1 MVNKT
6 KASLL
11 IVGLVGIVALLIFGM
26 VMFFSSLSSPK
37 SKTEA
42 QPATSQTSSVQ
53 KSEES
58 KNEEEKNKED
68 PKGLLKLDNASIEEF
83 LQKYLT
89 YQYLGDNRNQYKAYM
104 TPDLFD
110 AVVNQ
115 EEKPV
120 NQAQKEL
127 IVNQEFDSAN
137 IYIDV
142 KDESAICQ
150 VYFTNDN
157 LQHKPTVSEPEPKS
171 FTMNNNQEFK
181 LSFVKN
187 EGHYLVSAITYRSV
201 QETNEM
207 N

>member
-11 IVGLVGIVALLIFGM
+11 ITGLVGGVALLIFGM

-42 QPATSQTSSVQ
+42 KPTTSQSSSNQ
-53 KSEES
+53 
-58 KNEEEKNKED
+58 KNEENKQEEKNKED
-68 PKGLLKLDNASIEEF
+68 PQGLLKLDNANIETF
-83 LQKYLT
+83 LKKYLT
-89 YQYLGDNRNQYKAYM
+89 YQYLGDNRNQYKPYM
-104 TPDLFD
+104 TIDLFD
-110 AVVNQ
+110 AVVAQ

-127 IVNQEFDSAN
+127 IVNQKFDNAK
-137 IYIDV
+137 IYIDE

-150 VYFTNDN
+150 VNFTNDN
-157 LQHKPTVSEPEPKS
+157 LQQKPTVSEPNPKS
-171 FTMNNNQEFK
+171 FTMPNNQELK
-181 LSFVKN
+181 LSFIK
-187 EGHYLVSAITYRSV
+187 EGNHYLVSAITYRAA

>member
-11 IVGLVGIVALLIFGM
+11 IVGLVGIVSLLIFGM

-42 QPATSQTSSVQ
+42 QPTTSQSSSVQ

-68 PKGLLKLDNASIEEF
+68 PKGLLKLDKASIEEF

-89 YQYLGDNRNQYKAYM
+89 YKYLGDNRNQYKPYM
-104 TPDLFD
+104 TSDLFN
-110 AVVNQ
+110 AVVAQ

-127 IVNQEFDSAN
+127 IVNQKFDNAN
-137 IYIDV
+137 IYIDE

-157 LQHKPTVSEPEPKS
+157 LQQKPTVSNPDPKS
-171 FTMNNNQEFK
+171 YTMPNNQGLK
-181 LSFVKN
+181 LSFIK
-187 EGHYLVSAITYRSV
+187 EGNHYLVSAISYRTA

>member
-11 IVGLVGIVALLIFGM
+11 IISLVGIVALLIFGL

-37 SKTEA
+37 NKTEA
-42 QPATSQTSSVQ
+42 KPTTSQSSSVQ

-58 KNEEEKNKED
+58 KQGEEKNKED

-89 YQYLGDNRNQYKAYM
+89 YEYLGDNRNQYKPYM
-104 TPDLFD
+104 TLDLFN
-110 AVVNQ
+110 AVVAQ

-127 IVNQEFDSAN
+127 IVNQKFDSAN
-137 IYIDV
+137 IYIDE

-157 LQHKPTVSEPEPKS
+157 LQQEPTVSEPNPKS
-171 FTMNNNQEFK
+171 YTMPNNQEFK
-181 LSFVKN
+181 LSFIKAGN
-187 EGHYLVSAITYRSV
+187 HYLVSAISYRTA